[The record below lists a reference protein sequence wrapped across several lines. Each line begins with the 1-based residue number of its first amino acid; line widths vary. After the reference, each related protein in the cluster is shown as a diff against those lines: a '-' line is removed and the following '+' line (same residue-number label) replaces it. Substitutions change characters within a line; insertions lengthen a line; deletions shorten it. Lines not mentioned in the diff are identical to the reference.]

1 MAEPVGEGSR
11 TTDEPAAPDGGAQPF
26 RVAVIDDQAV
36 IAAGLASILAAEE
49 DLDLVAS
56 AATVPQLIAGAPAFD
71 LVLLGLHLGDGSSPT
86 ENITRLRE
94 TGARVVAYMS
104 NEQPALV
111 QEAVRAGV
119 AAMIGRHEPPAVLL
133 AGIRAAR
140 RGETVSPFGSAAE
153 PDGDGALGSTR
164 LTPREQ
170 QVLMLYASGEKA
182 DRVARIL
189 GVSRA
194 TVLDHIKNIRAK
206 YSANHRPAPTKVHLY
221 HRAVEDG
228 LLPPI
233 WRSANSPATDTHTSR
248 G

>member
-1 MAEPVGEGSR
+1 MAEPVGEDSP
-11 TTDEPAAPDGGAQPF
+11 TTEEPAAPAGAAQPS

-49 DLDLVAS
+49 DLNLVAT
-56 AATVPQLIAGAPAFD
+56 ATTVPQLIACEPAVD
-71 LVLLGLHLGDGSSPT
+71 LVLLGLALGDGSSPT
-86 ENITRLRE
+86 ENIARLRE
-94 TGARVVAYMS
+94 TGALVVAYPS

-111 QEAVRAGV
+111 REAVRAGV
-119 AAMIGRHEPPAVLL
+119 AAMIGKSEPTAVLL
-133 AGIRAAR
+133 AGIRAAL
-140 RGETVSPFGSAAE
+140 RGETVSPFGSPAE
-153 PDGDGALGSTR
+153 AGADGALGSTR

-233 WRSANSPATDTHTSR
+233 W
-248 G
+248 